1 MKTTLLFL
9 SVFLSASLFGQKL
22 INDTFTSSDIKD
34 ADMIKTKLTFQV
46 RDLNVID
53 SSEIFKMWVENTF
66 NDPENKEWIKDN
78 AQYSKVEL
86 FLDSRVRMT
95 AMEARFELSDPRSN
109 YYYVKESEGLMY
121 LSDIGTFNT
130 SMVIQEKNSYG
141 TLVTKKVYGTCS
153 IKGDE
158 LNDTIFFD

>member
-9 SVFLSASLFGQKL
+9 SVFLTTALFGQKL
-22 INDTFTSSDIKD
+22 VNETFTSSDIKN
-34 ADMIKTKLTFQV
+34 ADMINTKLSFQV

-53 SSEIFKMWVENTF
+53 TSKIFKMWVESTF
-66 NDPENKEWIKDN
+66 NDPENKEWVKNN
-78 AQYSKVEL
+78 AQYSKLEL

-95 AMEARFELSDPRSN
+95 AMQARFKLSDPINN

-121 LSDIGTFNT
+121 LSETGTFNT

-141 TLVTKKVYGTCS
+141 SLVSKKVYGTCS
-153 IKGDE
+153 IEAED
-158 LNDTIFFD
+158 LVDNVFLD